1 MDANS
6 MKTLY
11 KTSLVNE
18 SQGFLKSIN
27 ADALPHCT
35 LNNAQH
41 STICNSNRGAVIFA
55 NSAGPMAYL
64 SAEIP

>member
-1 MDANS
+1 MGTNS

-11 KTSLVNE
+11 KTSLVAE

-27 ADALPHCT
+27 ADALPHCM
-35 LNNAQH
+35 LNHAQH
-41 STICNSNRGAVIFA
+41 STICNSNRGAVIVA
-55 NSAGPMAYL
+55 NSAGPMVYL